1 MVKKEQKWEWTERQE
16 GAFRELKERFTKE
29 LVLVAP
35 DLDKKMRMEVD
46 AFDYA
51 IGEVIYRML

>member
-1 MVKKEQKWEWTERQE
+1 MVKKEQKWEWTERQKV
-16 GAFRELKERFTKE
+16 AFRELKERFTKE

-46 AFDYA
+46 VFDYA
-51 IGEVIYRML
+51 IGEVIYRM